1 MRQWSLQDAKAR
13 LSEVVRLASE
23 HEPQEI
29 TLRGEPAVVV
39 LAREDYDRLTTPRE
53 SLVEFMRR
61 SPLYGAEDIEFPRD
75 QSLTREV
82 EL

>member
-1 MRQWSLQDAKAR
+1 MREWALQDAKAR
-13 LSEVVRLASE
+13 LSELVRLAMA

-39 LAREDYDRLTTPRE
+39 LSREDYDRMTQRRE

-61 SPLYGAEDIEFPRD
+61 SPLYGADDVEFPRD
-75 QSLTREV
+75 PSLTREID
-82 EL
+82 L

>member
-1 MRQWSLQDAKAR
+1 MREWALQDAKAR
-13 LSEVVRLASE
+13 LSELVRLAMA

-39 LAREDYDRLTTPRE
+39 VTREEYDRMTQRGE

-61 SPLYGAEDIEFPRD
+61 SPLYGADDVEFPHD
-75 QSLTREV
+75 TSLTREI